1 MKSIVAVDKSWG
13 IGRDNDLLFS
23 LPADMKHFRETTS
36 GKVIVM
42 GKNTL
47 LSFPNGAPLKNRI
60 NVVLTSTGV
69 EEREGLVVCRSLEE
83 LGRELKKYNSDDV
96 FVVGGGTVYRLLC
109 DACDEAIVT
118 KVEADGDATVFFPN
132 LDQREGWF
140 CEMVGEP
147 IETNGITVRFCHYK
161 NNCVKEI

>member
-1 MKSIVAVDKSWG
+1 MKRIVAVDKNWG

-47 LSFPNGAPLKNRI
+47 LSFPNGAPLKNRTNI
-60 NVVLTSTGV
+60 VLTTSGV
-69 EEREGLVVCRSLEE
+69 EEREGLTVCRSLDE
-83 LGRELKKYNSDDV
+83 LREELKKYNTDDV
-96 FVVGGGTVYRLLC
+96 FVVGGGTIYRLLC

-118 KVEADGDATVFFPN
+118 KVDADGDATVFFPD
-132 LDQREGWF
+132 LDQRENWV
-140 CEMVGEP
+140 CESIGEA

-161 NNCVKEI
+161 NNNVKEI